1 MLHYIITS
9 RYNNT
14 EILNTE
20 MKAIMMGSQWTKDN
34 IYKKSVRD
42 GYRARSAY
50 KLIDINQRFNVIR
63 KTDNVIDLGAAPGSW
78 LQALRTMTNGQ
89 LLGVDLNPI
98 APMENVITL
107 MGDFGSPEIQ
117 KKICEFMPLVNVV
130 VCDAA
135 PHLSGTKAYDQ
146 ARVVALNEDAL
157 RFAEKF
163 LKQGGNFVMKS
174 FQGTD
179 FNELLELV
187 KECFYSVRGIRST
200 ATRKGS
206 TECYIVAKNFIGDFD
221 DDRKKSSE
229 RNFR

>member
-1 MLHYIITS
+1 MHWKNRLHYITALL
-9 RYNNT
+9 YNNRDT
-14 EILNTE
+14 ET
-20 MKAIMMGSQWTKDN
+20 AAMGSQWTKDN
-34 IYKKSVRD
+34 IYRKSVRD

-63 KTDNVIDLGAAPGSW
+63 KTDNVVDLGAAPGSW
-78 LQALRTMTNGQ
+78 LQVLRTMTEGQ

-98 APMENVITL
+98 VPMENVITVT
-107 MGDFGSPEIQ
+107 GDFTTPEIQ
-117 KKICEFMPLVNVV
+117 EIVLERMPLVNVV

-135 PHLSGTKAYDQ
+135 PHLSGAKAYDQ
-146 ARVVALNEDAL
+146 ARIMALNEDAL
-157 RFAEKF
+157 RFAEKL

-187 KECFYSVRGIRST
+187 KERFYSVRVIRST
-200 ATRKGS
+200 ATRRGS
-206 TECYIVAKNFIGDFD
+206 TECYIVAKNFIGDAD

-229 RNFR
+229 